1 MNMVFCRGCG
11 KQIHETA
18 PMCPTCG
25 APQGVAVAAVVSER
39 EGVVS
44 GARTASGLSLRPQEA
59 VLFEGDVVLI
69 KSKVNVSQT
78 EALITNQRLY
88 VSDGG
93 LAVEKKDVE
102 SVTEEKHGLDIKI
115 VFKLR
120 DGRILAMTAANRQ
133 TFIAAAKILAGQAD
147 MSSMPKQPKLSGV
160 KNGTAWLAAFGPLI
174 ASLVTMIVGTIMWG
188 NMTHWR
194 TTQDIQALILKV
206 ALIYLFLRVD
216 YLKLQ
221 SQGYNVKQLGL
232 ADPMT
237 FPVYLFSRA
246 KVFKNGKGPAI
257 TWSVL
262 VAIDIFLLLAS

>member
-25 APQGVAVAAVVSER
+25 APQGVPVATAVSER
-39 EGVVS
+39 EGVVA
-44 GARTASGLSLRPQEA
+44 GGKTANGMALRPQE
-59 VLFEGDVVLI
+59 VNLFEGDVVLL
-69 KSKVNVSQT
+69 KSKINVSQT
-78 EALITNQRLY
+78 QALITNQRLF

-102 SVTEEKHGLDIKI
+102 LVTEEKHGLAVKM

-120 DGRILAMTAANRQ
+120 DGRILAMTAADRQ
-133 TFIAAAKILAGQAD
+133 TFVAAAKVLAGQAD
-147 MSSMPKQPKLSGV
+147 MNSMPKQPKLSNV

-174 ASLVTMIVGTIMWG
+174 AALITMIVGTIMWG

-194 TTQDIQALILKV
+194 TTQDIQALLLRV
-206 ALIYLFLRVD
+206 ALMYLFLRID

-237 FPVYLFSRA
+237 LPLYLFSRA
-246 KVFKNGKGPAI
+246 QVFKSGKGPAI
-257 TWSVL
+257 TWCVL
-262 VAIDIFLLLAS
+262 VVIDILLAFMG